1 MSSSSRDEENI
12 LSKIGWCLSLAYRYC
27 STQVKFAWLGLAGIV
42 EDRWHARTNRTEM
55 PKLTGKVAIVTGG
68 SRGLGK
74 EIVKMLLRCD
84 LHVVVACRNIAAGEA
99 AVEDIR
105 GSGGVESGKATVMR
119 LDNSSLAEVRKFVED
134 YRSKFS
140 SRLDILIN
148 NAGVM
153 CTPYN
158 ETVDGYEE
166 QYGVNYLSHFLLTLL
181 LMPALARAGSTDLG
195 HSRVINV
202 SSCAHLVGDVRF
214 SDTNRKDLFVTAEA
228 YAQSKLAQVLF
239 TKKLARELAAKRLPV
254 QVCAVHPG
262 VVSTDIFRTTY
273 VKYLRAIVDVLFKNL
288 EEGAVPVVYAAVSPL
303 MEKKSG
309 VYVSNCSES
318 RVKAICNDELVQDRL
333 FDLSLRQVGLERL
346 PF

>member
-1 MSSSSRDEENI
+1 MGVW
-12 LSKIGWCLSLAYRYC
+12 SKLQRLGWAIKYSVVLLYVHLQFLAIGGHSMLQDRI
-27 STQVKFAWLGLAGIV
+27 TQRRHNK
-42 EDRWHARTNRTEM
+42 TEL
-55 PKLTGKVAIVTGG
+55 PRRSGQVAIVTGG
-68 SRGLGK
+68 ARGIGIK
-74 EIVKMLLRCD
+74 VVQMLLECD
-84 LHVVVACRNIAAGEA
+84 MTVIVACRKPEAGQK
-99 AVEDIR
+99 VIDKIR
-105 GSGGVESGKATVMR
+105 KSGVTSGRAEVMR
-119 LDNSSLAEVRKFVED
+119 FDNADFKVVRGFVAEFTKKYSQLHV
-134 YRSKFS
+134 
-140 SRLDILIN
+140 LIN

-239 TKKLARELAAKRLPV
+239 TKRLARELAAKRLPV

-309 VYVSNCSES
+309 VYVSNCRES